1 MPDPS
6 RVHPF
11 AAADPSLDVFL
22 RLTDVQAR
30 TVREPAE
37 GVYIAE
43 GLKVVRRALVAG
55 HRPLVALATARW
67 VPDLEATLPADVPIH
82 QGTEDELKA
91 VTGYR
96 VHRGGLVCFAR
107 PDDPGLEPITSGAR
121 RLVVLENLKEH
132 TNVGAIVRSARA
144 LGIEGAV
151 LSPDCADPLYRRAVK
166 VSMGTVFDLPW
177 TRAAHWPSALGALTE
192 AGFVLAALTPR
203 ADARDL
209 AELASDPPQRLAWVL
224 GTEGTGLEPA
234 TLTRCP
240 VSVRIPMTPGVD
252 SLNVAAAAAIAF
264 HATSIVPARTASGA
278 GAPPTVGA

>member
-1 MPDPS
+1 MPDPGS
-6 RVHPF
+6 VRPF
-11 AAADPSLDVFL
+11 VATDASLDVFL

-30 TVREPAE
+30 AVREPAE

-43 GLKVVRRALVAG
+43 GLKVVRRALAAG

-67 VPDLEATLPADVPIH
+67 VPDLVAALPAEVPIH
-82 QGTEDELKA
+82 QGTEDELKTL
-91 VTGYR
+91 TGYR

-107 PDDPGLEPITSGAR
+107 PDDPGLEPIASRAR
-121 RLVVLENLKEH
+121 RLVLLENLKEH

-177 TRAAHWPSALGALTE
+177 TRAAHWPSALDAV
-192 AGFVLAALTPR
+192 ADSGFVLAALTPGP
-203 ADARDL
+203 DAMDL
-209 AELASDPPQRLAWVL
+209 AELAAAPPQRLAWVL
-224 GTEGTGLEPA
+224 GTEGSGLDPS
-234 TLTRCP
+234 TLARCA

-264 HATSIVPARTASGA
+264 YATSFVPARTASAA
-278 GAPPTVGA
+278 GVPPTVGS